1 MLPFC
6 EPGDEYNVP
15 WVGGGFSR
23 CFLQIVGSMST
34 AGLLYLL
41 GLSAIVLAPKPK
53 RELKAGEGKSPF
65 RSKRLSLRTYRA
77 KNTGIEAKTICTHFC
92 FSLHM
97 H

>member
-6 EPGDEYNVP
+6 EPGDEYTVP

-23 CFLQIVGSMST
+23 CFLQIVGSIST

-53 RELKAGEGKSPF
+53 KEVKAGEG
-65 RSKRLSLRTYRA
+65 
-77 KNTGIEAKTICTHFC
+77 TI
-92 FSLHM
+92 M
-97 H
+97 YY